1 MSKDNIFEIIAI
13 ILGKL
18 GAFLVWVGM
27 GSVCIL
33 FWYYIVIANLK

>member
-1 MSKDNIFEIIAI
+1 MLKDNILEIIAI

-27 GSVCIL
+27 GSACAL
-33 FWYYIVIANLK
+33 LWYYIVIANLK